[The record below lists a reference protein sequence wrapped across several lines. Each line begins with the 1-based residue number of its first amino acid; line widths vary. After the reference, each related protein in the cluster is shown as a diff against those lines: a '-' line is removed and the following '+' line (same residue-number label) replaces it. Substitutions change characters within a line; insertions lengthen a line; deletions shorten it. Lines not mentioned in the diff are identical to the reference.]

1 MNFAVG
7 FNPRI
12 TVAPNHF
19 PSRQRRLN
27 STVNANPLCI
37 RTVAPT
43 FLCVGEMPVLF
54 GDIQPRSV
62 GSPTMGFNPR
72 ITMPPIPPVA

>member
-1 MNFAVG
+1 MG

-43 FLCVGEMPVLF
+43 FLCVGMPVLF

-62 GSPTMGFNPR
+62 VETHTPALKRRAKFNR
-72 ITMPPIPPVA
+72 R